1 MNKPN
6 STQGLTLSV
15 RNAHPTPTVSTK
27 KSQSRVSLGFGQ
39 LRFRTGP
46 LSLSKSSA
54 SALQRAFAG
63 PEPALSPRQFDSAP
77 DQMSP
82 FAAIRPPPRWTSR
95 ALLAPV
101 EVIRPLPGSLSTFEP
116 ECRALVTAAKHGKVG
131 NFRSARPVQSF
142 HWPVPP
148 GFAVVV
154 SQHVCG
160 RMGTSVLPVVSAAPS
175 SCALGGIRVFVS

>member
-6 STQGLTLSV
+6 TTQGLTLFVS
-15 RNAHPTPTVSTK
+15 NALPTPTVSTK

-54 SALQRAFAG
+54 SALQRALVG

-131 NFRSARPVQSF
+131 NFRSARPVQSC
-142 HWPVPP
+142 HWPVPLDLRLWFHSMCVD
-148 GFAVVV
+148 GWA
-154 SQHVCG
+154 
-160 RMGTSVLPVVSAAPS
+160 LPFCLLSAPS
-175 SCALGGIRVFVS
+175 PCALGGIRVFVS